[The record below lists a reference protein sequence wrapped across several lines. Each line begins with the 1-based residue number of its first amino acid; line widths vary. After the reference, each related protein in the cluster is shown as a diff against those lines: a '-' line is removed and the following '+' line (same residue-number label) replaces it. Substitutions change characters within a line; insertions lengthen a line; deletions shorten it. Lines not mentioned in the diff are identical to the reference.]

1 VVFARRDAAALAT
14 LEALLCPARDGLR
27 VLWVH
32 PDAADSAA
40 NAAAFERS
48 AALNAVLPL
57 SALCHEPPFPTA
69 PTPLHDV
76 FEHAAAAPRG
86 CVSTADIGA
95 CSASAPLRLGRAA
108 LVALD
113 PALATLQPRYHLAC
127 AGVLPLDA
135 VPAALMHGAATA
147 VVPLREAGVEAAAHA
162 LCERAS
168 AALVHSSG
176 HDGAA
181 EPAWALLF
189 PVSPALM
196 LLKWLAVP
204 CATAPPRLA
213 AAAGGARPLPCAV
226 PPPAVRTA
234 HAQAL
239 WAAAL
244 HGRSADAVGAASRVD
259 GGSAEAE
266 LAVALRAADVGVRLP
281 PSAAAAELASRLRA
295 RRDGAAAANAPAA
308 SPRRRAAPRA
318 PAGGPAAPLGDGPS
332 AALPS
337 GGDGAFDAAVASAAT
352 AVQQYVG
359 SATSEAVP
367 VGDFAAEVVSR
378 ALRAARACGAGSPAT
393 WRQALSAALL
403 LPPARLTQRHP
414 AGCEPRA
421 KRREYTLQA
430 LLTLWLSL
438 EPRPA
443 GDGGDETAPCAVEVT
458 ARVRTAATQAAAL
471 LAHCSL
477 LFEPLGADGLARFC
491 DAHVAP
497 TLAVAAPATT
507 RRLHAALGIGPPGA
521 AHPRDRGGGSEAMT
535 PTHALDEPPGRA
547 EVARGRRPVPR
558 LAHGGGAEPGAGRGR
573 GGASLR
579 LRRVAAVR
587 PAPQLRPAPIAAA
600 PDARERRLAAEVS
613 PQPRARRA
621 VALASPAAAGAAGA
635 TSSGAFAGGDGGGSG
650 DDDDAV
656 VPCTTLRRGAR
667 GAEMRSPRRSP
678 RRARALALFAADSP
692 PAKAPVPPR
701 AGAGAGA
708 GAALASPA
716 CVRCIGTCTCGP
728 PDVSPSDGLP
738 APRSRRRSGSR
749 AAPPPPPSGSTGRR
763 RPRASDAADDASPR
777 RASRVRLT

>member
-1 VVFARRDAAALAT
+1 MVVFARRDAAALAT

-40 NAAAFERS
+40 SAAAFERS

-69 PTPLHDV
+69 PAPLHDV

-86 CVSTADIGA
+86 CVATADIGA
-95 CSASAPLRLGRAA
+95 CSASAPRRLGRAA
-108 LVALD
+108 LVVLD
-113 PALATLQPRYHLAC
+113 PALATLQPRHHLTC

-147 VVPLREAGVEAAAHA
+147 VVPLRDAGVEAAAHA

-176 HDGAA
+176 RDGAA

-196 LLKWLAVP
+196 LLKWLSAP
-204 CATAPPRLA
+204 CAAAPPRLA
-213 AAAGGARPLPCAV
+213 AAAGGARPMPCAV
-226 PPPAVRTA
+226 PPPAVRTP

-244 HGRSADAVGAASRVD
+244 HSRSADAPAAGAASRVV
-259 GGSAEAE
+259 GGSVETE
-266 LAVALRAADVGVRLP
+266 LAAALRAADSGVRMP
-281 PSAAAAELASRLRA
+281 PSAAAAELARRLRA

-308 SPRRRAAPRA
+308 SPRRRTAPRA
-318 PAGGPAAPLGDGPS
+318 PAGGPAAPGGDGPS

-337 GGDGAFDAAVASAAT
+337 GGDGAFDAAVAAAAT
-352 AVQQYVG
+352 AVAQYVG

-403 LPPARLTQRHP
+403 LPPARLAQRHP

-443 GDGGDETAPCAVEVT
+443 GGDETAPCAVEVT
-458 ARVRTAATQAAAL
+458 ARVRAAATQAAAL

-491 DAHVAP
+491 DAHVVP

-547 EVARGRRPVPR
+547 EAAAARGRRPVPR

-587 PAPQLRPAPIAAA
+587 PAPQLRPAPIAA
-600 PDARERRLAAEVS
+600 PPGARERRLAAEVS

-621 VALASPAAAGAAGA
+621 VALASPARAAAA
-635 TSSGAFAGGDGGGSG
+635 TSSGALAGGDGDGSG

-708 GAALASPA
+708 ALASPA
-716 CVRCIGTCTCGP
+716 CVRCIGACTCGL
-728 PDVSPSDGLP
+728 PDVVSPSDGLP

-749 AAPPPPPSGSTGRR
+749 AAPPPSGSTGRR
-763 RPRASDAADDASPR
+763 RPRASDAADDDSSPR
-777 RASRVRLT
+777 RVTRARLT

>member
-1 VVFARRDAAALAT
+1 VVVFARRDAAALAT

-27 VLWVH
+27 VLWVR

-40 NAAAFERS
+40 HAAAFERS
-48 AALNAVLPL
+48 AVLSAVLPL
-57 SALCHEPPFPTA
+57 SVLCHEPPFPTLPA
-69 PTPLHDV
+69 PLHDV
-76 FEHAAAAPRG
+76 FDHAAAASTG
-86 CVSTADIGA
+86 CVATADFGA

-181 EPAWALLF
+181 VPAWGLLF

-196 LLKWLAVP
+196 LLKWLATP

-213 AAAGGARPLPCAV
+213 AAAGGARPMPCAA
-226 PPPAVRTA
+226 PPPAVRA
-234 HAQAL
+234 PHAQAL
-239 WAAAL
+239 WTAAL
-244 HGRSADAVGAASRVD
+244 NGRSTDAPAAGAASRVN

-266 LAVALRAADVGVRLP
+266 LAAALRAADSGVRMP
-281 PSAAAAELASRLRA
+281 PSAAAAELARRLRA
-295 RRDGAAAANAPAA
+295 HRDGAAAPNAPAA
-308 SPRRRAAPRA
+308 SPRRRTAPRA
-318 PAGGPAAPLGDGPS
+318 GGSAAPGGDGPS

-359 SATSEAVP
+359 CTTSETVP

-403 LPPARLTQRHP
+403 LPPVRLAQRHP

-430 LLTLWLSL
+430 LLSLWLSL

-443 GDGGDETAPCAVEVT
+443 GDGGDETAPCAVEVP
-458 ARVRTAATQAAAL
+458 ARVRTAAKQAAAL

-491 DAHVAP
+491 DAHVVP
-497 TLAVAAPATT
+497 TLAIAAPATT

-547 EVARGRRPVPR
+547 EAAAARGRRPVPR
-558 LAHGGGAEPGAGRGR
+558 LAHGGGAEPAAGRGR

-587 PAPQLRPAPIAAA
+587 PAPQLRPAPVAVP

-621 VALASPAAAGAAGA
+621 VALVSPARAAAA
-635 TSSGAFAGGDGGGSG
+635 TSSGAFAGGGGSG

-667 GAEMRSPRRSP
+667 GAELRSPRRSP

-692 PAKAPVPPR
+692 PAKAPMPPR
-701 AGAGAGA
+701 AGAGA

-749 AAPPPPPSGSTGRR
+749 AAPPPPSGSTGRR

-777 RASRVRLT
+777 RATRARLT